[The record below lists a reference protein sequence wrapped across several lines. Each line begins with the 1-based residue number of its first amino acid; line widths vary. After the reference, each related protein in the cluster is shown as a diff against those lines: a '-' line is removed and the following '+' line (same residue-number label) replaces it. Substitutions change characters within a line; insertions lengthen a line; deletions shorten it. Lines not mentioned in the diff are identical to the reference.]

1 MIKIRF
7 GTFSFDKI
15 TKGVKANLFDKLS
28 HFGGTAGLFNG
39 FSIICVFEFLAFGII
54 FLMEICSRKKAK
66 KSNVVT
72 VTEFQPNENMN
83 QKLDNMFEIMNKKID
98 DINQK
103 LRELNMKVD
112 NEKEAVEK
120 ALKKITEKID
130 VKMH

>member
-1 MIKIRF
+1 MIRIRF

-66 KSNVVT
+66 KSNVAT

-112 NEKEAVEK
+112 NEKGAVEK
-120 ALKKITEKID
+120 EKITEK
-130 VKMH
+130 KRSLKR

>member
-1 MIKIRF
+1 
-7 GTFSFDKI
+7 
-15 TKGVKANLFDKLS
+15 
-28 HFGGTAGLFNG
+28 
-39 FSIICVFEFLAFGII
+39 
-54 FLMEICSRKKAK
+54 MEICSRKKAK

-112 NEKEAVEK
+112 NEKGAVEK

>member
-1 MIKIRF
+1 MIRIRF

-39 FSIICVFEFLAFGII
+39 FSIICVFEFFAFGII

-120 ALKKITEKID
+120 ELKKITEKID

>member
-1 MIKIRF
+1 MIRIRF

-66 KSNVVT
+66 KSNVVP
-72 VTEFQPNENMN
+72 VTEYQPNENMN
-83 QKLDNMFEIMNKKID
+83 QKID

-103 LRELNMKVD
+103 LDNMMYRFEAMQRELNMKVD
-112 NEKEAVEK
+112 NQKFEAVERE
-120 ALKKITEKID
+120 LEKITEKIN
-130 VKMH
+130 VEM